1 MISKIKL
8 IYDHYLQ
15 QLYNP
20 QINAVAA
27 VNNRN
32 LNATAFA
39 QPVVAPTTGNATAV
53 STPPASTTTGTKQRV
68 FTGIVTKVLD
78 TYGFVDEDVFFQLR

>member
-1 MISKIKL
+1 MSIF
-8 IYDHYLQ
+8 Q

-27 VNNRN
+27 AVGSRN
-32 LNATAFA
+32 LNTAAFT
-39 QPVVAPTTGNATAV
+39 QPVAAPAANQAPTSSQGGAAT
-53 STPPASTTTGTKQRV
+53 SGSKLRV